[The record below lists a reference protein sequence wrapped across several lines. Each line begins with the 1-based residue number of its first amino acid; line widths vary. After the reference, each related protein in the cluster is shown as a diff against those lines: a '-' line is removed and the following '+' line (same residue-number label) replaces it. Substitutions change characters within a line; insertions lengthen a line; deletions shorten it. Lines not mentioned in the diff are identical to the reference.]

1 MSGRAIAVGLTG
13 ANQTIETAGHGPGTY
28 LGIAARETSGAGSA
42 TVLVYDGTSATGVLL
57 DTFHL
62 PANGSASQWY
72 GPQGIAYDRAIHV
85 AVTGAVD
92 GSVRHA

>member
-13 ANQTIETAGHGPGTY
+13 ADQTIETAGHGPGTY
-28 LGIAARETSGAGSA
+28 LGIAVRETGGTGSA

-57 DTFHL
+57 DTIHL
-62 PANGSASQWY
+62 PASGSASEWY
-72 GPQGIAYDRAIHV
+72 GPQGITYDRGIFV